1 MNTILSP
8 CALHRMKHSISV
20 LQNPFSAKKS
30 RSRAFTLAEMMVVM
44 LILSIVLAAMAPVVT
59 TRSKVDQSSPWR
71 YSEGNLSDAY
81 YGLGESQTAMIGQ
94 REFTNTDETAKLIIN
109 TSGTRPSHIAFKR
122 GDSNIGLLRMENNAV
137 MLGSLNNSGT
147 LGTSAVSL
155 GTDTKADG
163 SDSVAVG
170 RMAEATGSHSTAVGY
185 SATAT
190 GTGAIALGGGGGLE
204 QPTAEANGSVA
215 IGYAISTGPNAVAIA
230 PGGVG
235 SSMDGR
241 TRATGSSSIALGGN
255 TQSTKD
261 YSIAIGV
268 SARSTEEYSMALG
281 TLSAANAKNAISIG
295 YSSAASEENAI
306 AIGDAT
312 SSALGTIAIGD
323 AANALSD
330 YAVALGLNTNA
341 SGDQSIAL
349 GYYTSMKGSNS
360 IGIGNNA
367 NSEVSNAIAIGTNA
381 SVLRGNGIAIGN
393 NAYSGATNST
403 LYGDNAV
410 AIGSGAKMGNDYGVA
425 IGNNS
430 GHTNKGTYGVA
441 IGYNA
446 CQNVTG
452 SNKICIG
459 ANSGPFADSDWA
471 KDDVERVFIGSKSK
485 YNGAPAVLEV
495 FNDPY
500 GKMSYRDNDD
510 WGVNTTGVVVNGNLI
525 VKGLIY
531 SVIPKAKDGY
541 DCCSTGLHG
550 RSGGQM
556 ESFGLPHQLTGY
568 FGNDFVGVN
577 TQIRSD
583 RRLKYIGK
591 EFNSGLDKIRQLKV
605 FNYTFKKDEA
615 KEPRVGVIAQ
625 DLQKV
630 FPDAVKKGADGFLT
644 IRMEDMF
651 YAVINAIKELDAR
664 VTALEKENQ
673 VLKEQNKALDAR
685 LKAVEAKLK

>member
-1 MNTILSP
+1 
-8 CALHRMKHSISV
+8 MK
-20 LQNPFSAKKS
+20 K
-30 RSRAFTLAEMMVVM
+30 AFTLAEMMVVM

-170 RMAEATGSHSTAVGY
+170 RMAEATGSHSTAIGY

-306 AIGDAT
+306 AIGDST

>member
-1 MNTILSP
+1 
-8 CALHRMKHSISV
+8 MK
-20 LQNPFSAKKS
+20 K
-30 RSRAFTLAEMMVVM
+30 AFTLAEMMVVM

-163 SDSVAVG
+163 LDSVAVG
-170 RMAEATGSHSTAVGY
+170 RSAKSTASYSVAVGNLANSSATETVSIGDSSLASGNGSLALGAMSQATGSNSVAVGIGDDSISISGSEAVGIGYQAVSTGSHSTAIGRIA
-185 SATAT
+185 SATNT
-190 GTGAIALGGGGGLE
+190 NAL
-204 QPTAEANGSVA
+204 A
-215 IGYAISTGPNAVAIA
+215 IGN
-230 PGGVG
+230 
-235 SSMDGR
+235 SS
-241 TRATGSSSIALGGN
+241 
-255 TQSTKD
+255 
-261 YSIAIGV
+261 
-268 SARSTEEYSMALG
+268 E
-281 TLSAANAKNAISIG
+281 
-295 YSSAASEENAI
+295 ASEENAI
-306 AIGDAT
+306 AIGDARAT
-312 SSALGTIAIGD
+312 GLGSVAIGD

-393 NAYSGATNST
+393 NAYSGAKNST

-446 CQNVTG
+446 CQYVSG
-452 SNKICIG
+452 SNKVCIG
-459 ANSGPFADSDWA
+459 ANSGPKSGSDWSS
-471 KDDVERVFIGSKSK
+471 DDTERIFIGSKSK
-485 YNGAPAVLEV
+485 FNDGAAVLEV
-495 FNDPY
+495 HNNS
-500 GKMSYRDNDD
+500 GKIWDGNGKFVTADSTVVINGHLVVKGGIVSTLWRKGESNDD
-510 WGVNTTGVVVNGNLI
+510 INLYGRTGGQLEPFDASGIISRYGPDDKGAFRSFNGN
-525 VKGLIY
+525 KFN
-531 SVIPKAKDGY
+531 
-541 DCCSTGLHG
+541 TGSWG
-550 RSGGQM
+550 W
-556 ESFGLPHQLTGY
+556 
-568 FGNDFVGVN
+568 
-577 TQIRSD
+577 SD
-583 RRLKYIGK
+583 KRLKYVGK
-591 EFNSGLDKIRQLKV
+591 ENTSGLDKIRQLKV
-605 FNYTFKKDEA
+605 FNYTFKKDET
-615 KEPRVGVIAQ
+615 KTPRVGVIAQ

-630 FPDAVKKGADGFLT
+630 FPDAVKKGSDGFLI
-644 IRMEDMF
+644 IRMEDIF
-651 YAVINAIKELDAR
+651 FAVINAIKELDAK
-664 VTALEKENQ
+664 VAAQDKKIKELEARIEKLE
-673 VLKEQNKALDAR
+673 AR
-685 LKAVEAKLK
+685 LN

>member
-20 LQNPFSAKKS
+20 LQNPFSTKKS

-630 FPDAVKKGADGFLT
+630 FPDAVKNGADGFLT

>member
-1 MNTILSP
+1 MNKTLSP

-20 LQNPFSAKKS
+20 LQNFFGYNKARKKK
-30 RSRAFTLAEMMVVM
+30 AFTLAEMMVVM

-122 GDSNIGLLRMENNAV
+122 GDTNIGLLRMENNAV

-163 SDSVAVG
+163 LDSVSVGRSAKSTGSYSVAVG
-170 RMAEATGSHSTAVGY
+170 NLANSSATETVSIGDSSLASGSGSLALGAMSQATGSNSVAVGIGDDSISISGSEAVGIGYQAVSTGSHSTAIGRIA
-185 SATAT
+185 SATNT
-190 GTGAIALGGGGGLE
+190 NAL
-204 QPTAEANGSVA
+204 A
-215 IGYAISTGPNAVAIA
+215 IGN
-230 PGGVG
+230 
-235 SSMDGR
+235 SS
-241 TRATGSSSIALGGN
+241 
-255 TQSTKD
+255 
-261 YSIAIGV
+261 
-268 SARSTEEYSMALG
+268 E
-281 TLSAANAKNAISIG
+281 
-295 YSSAASEENAI
+295 ASEENAI
-306 AIGDAT
+306 AIGDARAT
-312 SSALGTIAIGD
+312 GLGSVAIGD

-341 SGDQSIAL
+341 SGDQAIAL

-360 IGIGNNA
+360 IGLGNNA

-381 SVLRGNGIAIGN
+381 SVLRGGGIAIGN
-393 NAYSGATNST
+393 NAHSGATNST
-403 LYGDNAV
+403 LYGDNAI

-446 CQNVTG
+446 CQYATG

-459 ANSGPFADSDWA
+459 ANSGPKSGSDWA
-471 KDDVERVFIGSKSK
+471 KDDTERIFIGSKSK
-485 YNGAPAVLEV
+485 FNDGAAVLEV
-495 FNDPY
+495 HNNS
-500 GKMSYRDNDD
+500 GKIWDGNGKFVTADSTVVINGHLVVKGGIVSTLWRKGESNDD
-510 WGVNTTGVVVNGNLI
+510 INLYGRTGGQLEPFDASGIISRYGSDDKGAFRSFNGN
-525 VKGLIY
+525 KFN
-531 SVIPKAKDGY
+531 
-541 DCCSTGLHG
+541 TGSWG
-550 RSGGQM
+550 W
-556 ESFGLPHQLTGY
+556 
-568 FGNDFVGVN
+568 
-577 TQIRSD
+577 SD
-583 RRLKYIGK
+583 KRLKYVGK
-591 EFNSGLDKIRQLKV
+591 ENTSGLDKIRQLKV
-605 FNYTFKKDEA
+605 FNYTFKKDET
-615 KEPRVGVIAQ
+615 KTPRVGVIAQ

-630 FPDAVKKGADGFLT
+630 FPDAVKKGSDGFLI
-644 IRMEDMF
+644 IRMEDIF
-651 YAVINAIKELDAR
+651 FAVINAIKELDAR

-673 VLKEQNKALDAR
+673 FLKEQNKALDAR

>member
-1 MNTILSP
+1 
-8 CALHRMKHSISV
+8 MK
-20 LQNPFSAKKS
+20 K
-30 RSRAFTLAEMMVVM
+30 AFTLAEMMVVM

-163 SDSVAVG
+163 LDSVAVG
-170 RMAEATGSHSTAVGY
+170 RSAKSTASYSVAVGNLANSSATETVSIGDSSLASGNGSLALGAMSQATGSNSVAVGIGDDSISISGNEAVGIGYQAVSTGSHSTAIGRIA
-185 SATAT
+185 SATNT
-190 GTGAIALGGGGGLE
+190 NAL
-204 QPTAEANGSVA
+204 A
-215 IGYAISTGPNAVAIA
+215 IGN
-230 PGGVG
+230 
-235 SSMDGR
+235 SS
-241 TRATGSSSIALGGN
+241 
-255 TQSTKD
+255 
-261 YSIAIGV
+261 
-268 SARSTEEYSMALG
+268 E
-281 TLSAANAKNAISIG
+281 
-295 YSSAASEENAI
+295 ASEENAI
-306 AIGDAT
+306 AIGDARAT
-312 SSALGTIAIGD
+312 GLGSVAIGD

-341 SGDQSIAL
+341 SGDQAIAL

-381 SVLRGNGIAIGN
+381 SVLRGGGIAIGN
-393 NAYSGATNST
+393 NAHSGATNST
-403 LYGDNAV
+403 LYGDNAI

-446 CQNVTG
+446 CQYATG

-459 ANSGPFADSDWA
+459 ANSGPKSGSDWA
-471 KDDVERVFIGSKSK
+471 KDDTERIFIGSKSK
-485 YNGAPAVLEV
+485 FNDGAAVLEV
-495 FNDPY
+495 HNNS
-500 GKMSYRDNDD
+500 GKIWDGNGKFVTADSTVVINGHLVVKGGIVSTLWRKGESNDD
-510 WGVNTTGVVVNGNLI
+510 INLYGRTGGQLEPFDASGIISRYGSDDKGAFRSFNGN
-525 VKGLIY
+525 KFN
-531 SVIPKAKDGY
+531 
-541 DCCSTGLHG
+541 TGSWG
-550 RSGGQM
+550 W
-556 ESFGLPHQLTGY
+556 
-568 FGNDFVGVN
+568 
-577 TQIRSD
+577 SD
-583 RRLKYIGK
+583 KRLKYVGK
-591 EFNSGLDKIRQLKV
+591 ENTSGLDKIRQLKV
-605 FNYTFKKDEA
+605 FNYTFKKDET
-615 KEPRVGVIAQ
+615 KTPRVGVIAQ

-630 FPDAVKKGADGFLT
+630 FPDAVKKGSDGFLI
-644 IRMEDMF
+644 IRMEDIF
-651 YAVINAIKELDAR
+651 FAVINAIKELDAR

-673 VLKEQNKALDAR
+673 FLKEQNKALDAR

>member
-306 AIGDAT
+306 AIGDST

-381 SVLRGNGIAIGN
+381 SVLRGGGIAIGN

-446 CQNVTG
+446 CQYVSG
-452 SNKICIG
+452 SNKVCIG

>member
-1 MNTILSP
+1 MNKTLSP

-20 LQNPFSAKKS
+20 LQNFFGYNKARKKK
-30 RSRAFTLAEMMVVM
+30 AFTLAEMMVVM

-122 GDSNIGLLRMENNAV
+122 GDTNIGLLRMENNAV

-163 SDSVAVG
+163 LDSVAVG
-170 RMAEATGSHSTAVGY
+170 RSAKSTASYSVAVGNLANSSATETVSIGDSSLASGNGSLALGAMSQATGSNSVAVGIGDDSISISGSEAVGIGYQAVSTGSHSTAIGRIA
-185 SATAT
+185 SATNT
-190 GTGAIALGGGGGLE
+190 NAL
-204 QPTAEANGSVA
+204 A
-215 IGYAISTGPNAVAIA
+215 IGN
-230 PGGVG
+230 
-235 SSMDGR
+235 SS
-241 TRATGSSSIALGGN
+241 
-255 TQSTKD
+255 
-261 YSIAIGV
+261 
-268 SARSTEEYSMALG
+268 E
-281 TLSAANAKNAISIG
+281 
-295 YSSAASEENAI
+295 ASEENAI

-312 SSALGTIAIGD
+312 SSASGTIAIGD

-341 SGDQSIAL
+341 SGDQAIAL

-360 IGIGNNA
+360 IGLGNNA

-381 SVLRGNGIAIGN
+381 SVLRGGGIAIGN
-393 NAYSGATNST
+393 NAHSGATNST
-403 LYGDNAV
+403 LYGDNAI

-430 GHTNKGTYGVA
+430 GHTYKGTYGVA

-446 CQNVTG
+446 CQYVSG
-452 SNKICIG
+452 SNKVCIG
-459 ANSGPFADSDWA
+459 ANSGPKSGSDWA
-471 KDDVERVFIGSKSK
+471 KDDTERIFIGSKSK
-485 YNGAPAVLEV
+485 FNDGAAVLEV
-495 FNDPY
+495 HNNS
-500 GKMSYRDNDD
+500 GKIWDGNGKFVTADSTVVINGHLVVKGGIVSTLWRKGESNDD
-510 WGVNTTGVVVNGNLI
+510 INLYGRTGGQLEPFDASGIISRYGSDDKGAFRSFNGN
-525 VKGLIY
+525 KFN
-531 SVIPKAKDGY
+531 
-541 DCCSTGLHG
+541 TGSWG
-550 RSGGQM
+550 W
-556 ESFGLPHQLTGY
+556 
-568 FGNDFVGVN
+568 
-577 TQIRSD
+577 SD
-583 RRLKYIGK
+583 KRLKYVGK
-591 EFNSGLDKIRQLKV
+591 ENTSGLDKIRQLKV
-605 FNYTFKKDEA
+605 FNYTFKKDET
-615 KEPRVGVIAQ
+615 KTPRVGVIAQ

-630 FPDAVKKGADGFLT
+630 FPDAVKKGSDGFLI
-644 IRMEDMF
+644 IRMEDIF
-651 YAVINAIKELDAR
+651 FAVINAIKELDAR

-673 VLKEQNKALDAR
+673 FLKEQNKALDAR

>member
-1 MNTILSP
+1 MNKTLSP

-20 LQNPFSAKKS
+20 LQNFFGYNKARKKK
-30 RSRAFTLAEMMVVM
+30 AFTLAEMMVVM

-122 GDSNIGLLRMENNAV
+122 GDTNIGLLRMENNAV

-163 SDSVAVG
+163 LDSVSVGRSAKSTGSYSVAVG
-170 RMAEATGSHSTAVGY
+170 NLANSSATETVSIGDSSLASGSGSLALGAMSQATGSNSVAVGIGDDSINISGNEAVGIGYQAVSTGSHSTAIGRIA
-185 SATAT
+185 SATNT
-190 GTGAIALGGGGGLE
+190 NAL
-204 QPTAEANGSVA
+204 A
-215 IGYAISTGPNAVAIA
+215 IGN
-230 PGGVG
+230 
-235 SSMDGR
+235 SS
-241 TRATGSSSIALGGN
+241 
-255 TQSTKD
+255 
-261 YSIAIGV
+261 
-268 SARSTEEYSMALG
+268 E
-281 TLSAANAKNAISIG
+281 
-295 YSSAASEENAI
+295 ASEENAI
-306 AIGDAT
+306 AIGDARAT
-312 SSALGTIAIGD
+312 GLGSVAIGD

-341 SGDQSIAL
+341 SGDQAIAL

-381 SVLRGNGIAIGN
+381 SVLRGGGIAIGN

-403 LYGDNAV
+403 LYGDNAI
-410 AIGSGAKMGNDYGVA
+410 AIGSGSKMGNDYGVA

-446 CQNVTG
+446 CQYATG

-459 ANSGPFADSDWA
+459 ANSGPKSGSDWA
-471 KDDVERVFIGSKSK
+471 KDDTERIFIGSKSK
-485 YNGAPAVLEV
+485 FNDGAAVLEV
-495 FNDPY
+495 HNNS
-500 GKMSYRDNDD
+500 GKIWDGNGKFVTADSTVVINGHLVVKGGIVSTLWRKGESNDD
-510 WGVNTTGVVVNGNLI
+510 INLYGRTGGQLEPFDASGIISRYGSDDKGAFRSFNGN
-525 VKGLIY
+525 KFN
-531 SVIPKAKDGY
+531 
-541 DCCSTGLHG
+541 TGSWG
-550 RSGGQM
+550 W
-556 ESFGLPHQLTGY
+556 
-568 FGNDFVGVN
+568 
-577 TQIRSD
+577 SD
-583 RRLKYIGK
+583 KRLKYVGK
-591 EFNSGLDKIRQLKV
+591 ENTSGLDKIRQLKV
-605 FNYTFKKDEA
+605 FNYTFKKDET
-615 KEPRVGVIAQ
+615 KTPRVGVIAQ

-630 FPDAVKKGADGFLT
+630 FPDAVKKGSDGFLI
-644 IRMEDMF
+644 IRMEDIF
-651 YAVINAIKELDAR
+651 FAVINAIKELDAR

-673 VLKEQNKALDAR
+673 FLKEQNKALDAR

>member
-163 SDSVAVG
+163 LDSVAVG
-170 RMAEATGSHSTAVGY
+170 RSAKSTASYSVAVGNLANSSATETVSIGDSSLASGNGSLALGAMSQATGSNSVAVGIGDDSISISGSEAVGIGYQAVSTGSHSTAIGRIA
-185 SATAT
+185 SATNT
-190 GTGAIALGGGGGLE
+190 NAL
-204 QPTAEANGSVA
+204 A
-215 IGYAISTGPNAVAIA
+215 IGN
-230 PGGVG
+230 
-235 SSMDGR
+235 SS
-241 TRATGSSSIALGGN
+241 
-255 TQSTKD
+255 
-261 YSIAIGV
+261 
-268 SARSTEEYSMALG
+268 E
-281 TLSAANAKNAISIG
+281 
-295 YSSAASEENAI
+295 ASEENAI
-306 AIGDAT
+306 AIGDARAT
-312 SSALGTIAIGD
+312 GLGSVAIGD

-367 NSEVSNAIAIGTNA
+367 NSEVSDAIAIGTNA
-381 SVLRGNGIAIGN
+381 SVLRGGGIAIGN
-393 NAYSGATNST
+393 NAYSGAKNST

>member
-1 MNTILSP
+1 
-8 CALHRMKHSISV
+8 MK
-20 LQNPFSAKKS
+20 K
-30 RSRAFTLAEMMVVM
+30 AFTLAEMMVVM

>member
-381 SVLRGNGIAIGN
+381 SVLRGGGIAIGN
-393 NAYSGATNST
+393 NAYSGAKNST

-605 FNYTFKKDEA
+605 FNYTFKNDEA

>member
-1 MNTILSP
+1 MNKTLSP

-20 LQNPFSAKKS
+20 LQNFFGYNKARKKK
-30 RSRAFTLAEMMVVM
+30 AFTLAEMMVVM

-163 SDSVAVG
+163 LDSVAVG
-170 RMAEATGSHSTAVGY
+170 RSAKSTASYSVAVGNLANSSATETVSIGDSSLASGNGSLALGAMSQATGSNSVAVGIGDDSISISGSEAVGIGYQAVSTGSHSTAIGRIA
-185 SATAT
+185 SATNT
-190 GTGAIALGGGGGLE
+190 NAL
-204 QPTAEANGSVA
+204 A
-215 IGYAISTGPNAVAIA
+215 IGN
-230 PGGVG
+230 
-235 SSMDGR
+235 SS
-241 TRATGSSSIALGGN
+241 
-255 TQSTKD
+255 
-261 YSIAIGV
+261 
-268 SARSTEEYSMALG
+268 E
-281 TLSAANAKNAISIG
+281 
-295 YSSAASEENAI
+295 ASEENAI
-306 AIGDAT
+306 AIGDARAT
-312 SSALGTIAIGD
+312 GLGSVAIGD

-341 SGDQSIAL
+341 SGDQAIAL

-360 IGIGNNA
+360 IGLGNNA

-381 SVLRGNGIAIGN
+381 SVLRGGGIAIGN
-393 NAYSGATNST
+393 NAHSGATNST
-403 LYGDNAV
+403 LYGDNAI

-446 CQNVTG
+446 CQYVSG
-452 SNKICIG
+452 SNKVCIG
-459 ANSGPFADSDWA
+459 ANSGPKSGSDWA
-471 KDDVERVFIGSKSK
+471 KDDTERIFIGSKSK
-485 YNGAPAVLEV
+485 FNDGAAVLEV
-495 FNDPY
+495 HNNS
-500 GKMSYRDNDD
+500 GKIWDGNGKFVTADSTVVINGHLVVKGGIVSTLWRKGESNDD
-510 WGVNTTGVVVNGNLI
+510 INLYGRTGGQLEPFDASGIISRYGSDDKGAFRSFNGN
-525 VKGLIY
+525 KFN
-531 SVIPKAKDGY
+531 
-541 DCCSTGLHG
+541 TGSWG
-550 RSGGQM
+550 W
-556 ESFGLPHQLTGY
+556 
-568 FGNDFVGVN
+568 
-577 TQIRSD
+577 SD
-583 RRLKYIGK
+583 KRLKYVGK
-591 EFNSGLDKIRQLKV
+591 ENTSGLDKIRQLKV
-605 FNYTFKKDEA
+605 FNYTFKKDET
-615 KEPRVGVIAQ
+615 KTPRVGVIAQ

-630 FPDAVKKGADGFLT
+630 FPDAVKKGSDGFLI
-644 IRMEDMF
+644 IRMEDIF
-651 YAVINAIKELDAR
+651 FAVINAIKELDAR

-673 VLKEQNKALDAR
+673 FLKEQNKALDAR

>member
-1 MNTILSP
+1 MNKTLSP

-20 LQNPFSAKKS
+20 LQNFFGYNKARKKK
-30 RSRAFTLAEMMVVM
+30 AFTLAEMMVVM

-163 SDSVAVG
+163 LDSVAVG
-170 RMAEATGSHSTAVGY
+170 RSAKSTASYSVAVGNLANSSATETVSIGDSSLASGNGSLALGAMSQATGSNSVAVGIGDDSISISGNEAVGIGYQAVSTGSHSTAIGRIA
-185 SATAT
+185 SATNT
-190 GTGAIALGGGGGLE
+190 NAL
-204 QPTAEANGSVA
+204 A
-215 IGYAISTGPNAVAIA
+215 IGN
-230 PGGVG
+230 
-235 SSMDGR
+235 SS
-241 TRATGSSSIALGGN
+241 
-255 TQSTKD
+255 
-261 YSIAIGV
+261 
-268 SARSTEEYSMALG
+268 E
-281 TLSAANAKNAISIG
+281 
-295 YSSAASEENAI
+295 ASEENAI
-306 AIGDAT
+306 AIGDARAT
-312 SSALGTIAIGD
+312 GLGSVAIGD

-341 SGDQSIAL
+341 SGDQAIAL

-381 SVLRGNGIAIGN
+381 SVLRGGGIAIGN
-393 NAYSGATNST
+393 NAHSGATNST
-403 LYGDNAV
+403 LYGDNAI

-446 CQNVTG
+446 CQYATG

-459 ANSGPFADSDWA
+459 ANSGPKSGSDWA
-471 KDDVERVFIGSKSK
+471 KDDTERIFIGSKSK
-485 YNGAPAVLEV
+485 FNDGAAVLEV
-495 FNDPY
+495 HNNS
-500 GKMSYRDNDD
+500 GKIWDGNGKFVTADSTVVINGHLVVKGGIVSTLWRKGESNDD
-510 WGVNTTGVVVNGNLI
+510 INLYGRTGGQLEPFDASGIISRYGSDDKGAFRSFNGN
-525 VKGLIY
+525 KFN
-531 SVIPKAKDGY
+531 
-541 DCCSTGLHG
+541 TGSWG
-550 RSGGQM
+550 W
-556 ESFGLPHQLTGY
+556 
-568 FGNDFVGVN
+568 
-577 TQIRSD
+577 SD
-583 RRLKYIGK
+583 KRLKYVGK
-591 EFNSGLDKIRQLKV
+591 ENTSGLDKIRQLKV
-605 FNYTFKKDEA
+605 FNYTFKKDET
-615 KEPRVGVIAQ
+615 KTPRVGVIAQ

-630 FPDAVKKGADGFLT
+630 FPDAVKKGSDGFLI
-644 IRMEDMF
+644 IRMEDIF
-651 YAVINAIKELDAR
+651 FAVINAIKELDAR

-673 VLKEQNKALDAR
+673 FLKEQNKALDAR

>member
-367 NSEVSNAIAIGTNA
+367 NSEVSDAIAIGTNA
-381 SVLRGNGIAIGN
+381 SVLRGGGIAIGN
-393 NAYSGATNST
+393 NAYSGAKNST